1 MATFTDIVK
10 EQRSQGAG
18 VFSSLGKAAGQ
29 RTLER
34 IDPRNYLFKR
44 NGLATALFSGLKG
57 YQAGSKKQTS
67 SLSDSSSSLSSAQ
80 SDSITSKLDELK
92 VVQQETAKNTLVLP
106 IIARDM
112 NIMRQN
118 ILKLVKL
125 SGGKP
130 SSRADSFFLSAKQ
143 REEAYES
150 RFGNKSKSPTAL
162 NPFQTKKEGGFFSD
176 LFSGLLKASLIAG
189 ALAGLAKY
197 FNDPEFRKKVNEMLD
212 NFGKVIFGEKYWGE
226 LKTKI
231 KTGFDTIIDEIKKFA
246 KVVLEI
252 FVGLKVAG
260 LLLNRQL
267 ARLTLAGIPGKVAM
281 ATGAAEAAAGTA
293 AVAAAKSAKGP
304 TVGKDPKTGKFIKK
318 PLTKWDRF
326 LKYLAK
332 KSPKLFARVG
342 AKLTTMALGA
352 AVPGIGVL
360 FDLLLGIFLISDA
373 YLIYQYYKEFSGQE
387 DKTTPTPIENDLNST
402 NLMTNEKGET
412 SPLYSGQSTSGTS
425 PTPIGSPLI
434 SSKSSGDI
442 EKAEEYLGRKI
453 NSEEW
458 DALSRAV
465 YAESSRNKNE
475 YANVMAVILNRA
487 RNSGKSIFEVLN
499 EKNQF
504 QAVTGT
510 VDNPGPSQNYL
521 KGPGPNEAAMIL
533 ESTSSLASI
542 SKDLDAFTSANPKA
556 YTKGTNISYLQKLKD
571 AGGQQIGQTMFAENQ
586 YSGKGTSS
594 SLASAASAMPNIND
608 MGKFLNEGSTEFEN
622 MIRDFMKSSGDTFIN
637 SDSSKKVVSSGSNQV
652 PPVGS
657 VWDKQIIPSLLGAPQ
672 MT

>member
-293 AVAAAKSAKGP
+293 AVAAAKSAKGH

-360 FDLLLGIFLISDA
+360 FDLL
-373 YLIYQYYKEFSGQE
+373 
-387 DKTTPTPIENDLNST
+387 
-402 NLMTNEKGET
+402 
-412 SPLYSGQSTSGTS
+412 
-425 PTPIGSPLI
+425 
-434 SSKSSGDI
+434 
-442 EKAEEYLGRKI
+442 
-453 NSEEW
+453 
-458 DALSRAV
+458 
-465 YAESSRNKNE
+465 
-475 YANVMAVILNRA
+475 
-487 RNSGKSIFEVLN
+487 
-499 EKNQF
+499 
-504 QAVTGT
+504 
-510 VDNPGPSQNYL
+510 
-521 KGPGPNEAAMIL
+521 
-533 ESTSSLASI
+533 
-542 SKDLDAFTSANPKA
+542 
-556 YTKGTNISYLQKLKD
+556 
-571 AGGQQIGQTMFAENQ
+571 
-586 YSGKGTSS
+586 
-594 SLASAASAMPNIND
+594 
-608 MGKFLNEGSTEFEN
+608 
-622 MIRDFMKSSGDTFIN
+622 
-637 SDSSKKVVSSGSNQV
+637 
-652 PPVGS
+652 
-657 VWDKQIIPSLLGAPQ
+657 
-672 MT
+672 

>member
-1 MATFTDIVK
+1 MRLTMAGLPTATRAAITGAEVA
-10 EQRSQGAG
+10 AG
-18 VFSSLGKAAGQ
+18 VG
-29 RTLER
+29 
-34 IDPRNYLFKR
+34 
-44 NGLATALFSGLKG
+44 
-57 YQAGSKKQTS
+57 
-67 SLSDSSSSLSSAQ
+67 
-80 SDSITSKLDELK
+80 
-92 VVQQETAKNTLVLP
+92 
-106 IIARDM
+106 
-112 NIMRQN
+112 
-118 ILKLVKL
+118 
-125 SGGKP
+125 
-130 SSRADSFFLSAKQ
+130 
-143 REEAYES
+143 
-150 RFGNKSKSPTAL
+150 
-162 NPFQTKKEGGFFSD
+162 
-176 LFSGLLKASLIAG
+176 
-189 ALAGLAKY
+189 
-197 FNDPEFRKKVNEMLD
+197 
-212 NFGKVIFGEKYWGE
+212 
-226 LKTKI
+226 
-231 KTGFDTIIDEIKKFA
+231 
-246 KVVLEI
+246 
-252 FVGLKVAG
+252 
-260 LLLNRQL
+260 
-267 ARLTLAGIPGKVAM
+267 
-281 ATGAAEAAAGTA
+281 GTA
-293 AVAAAKSAKGP
+293 AAIAAKKAIGP
-304 TVGKDPKTGKFIKK
+304 TVGRDAISGKFTKIAGKS
-318 PLTKWDRF
+318 PTKWTRF
-326 LKYLAK
+326 LIFLEKNA
-332 KSPKLFARVG
+332 PKLFAKVG
-342 AKLTTMALGA
+342 KKLAGITLGA
-352 AVPGIGVL
+352 FVPGIGWFLDLVL
-360 FDLLLGIFLISDA
+360 IGLLVADCYDLYD
-373 YLIYQYYKEFSGQE
+373 YWKKFSNE
-387 DKTTPTPIENDLNST
+387 DKDTSPTPIEKDLNST

-412 SPLYSGQSTSGTS
+412 TPLYSGQSTSGTS

-434 SSKSSGDI
+434 SSKFSGDI

-453 NSEEW
+453 SSEEW

-487 RNSGKSIFEVLN
+487 RNSGKSIFEVLT

-608 MGKFLNEGSTEFEN
+608 MGKFLNEGSAEFEN